1 MNESDLYSTKIYTHD
16 HHDNCG
22 CCCRGCPGPQGPTG
36 PQGPAGPQGPQGS
49 TGPQGPQGSTGPQG
63 PQGSTGPQ
71 GPAGLQGPQGETG
84 PQGPAG
90 AQGPQ
95 GETGPQGPAGAQGPQ
110 GETGPQGPAGAQG
123 PQGIPGTAA
132 TNENAMLYNT
142 ASQSVATGA
151 ALNFAANQINS
162 ASGSITL
169 SGTTGLS
176 LSAGQYLVV
185 FETDA
190 LVGNTGTIAVALALG
205 GNALPYAASS
215 LAKTGSNNNE
225 RIGLAA
231 ILDLAGTQT
240 LTVKNTSTDA
250 NTHTN
255 STLNVVKLA

>member
-63 PQGSTGPQ
+63 PAGPQGPQGDTGPQ
-71 GPAGLQGPQGETG
+71 GPAGPQGPQGD
-84 PQGPAG
+84 
-90 AQGPQ
+90 
-95 GETGPQGPAGAQGPQ
+95 
-110 GETGPQGPAGAQG
+110 TGPQGPAGAQG

-142 ASQSVATGA
+142 ASQSVAAGA

>member
-1 MNESDLYSTKIYTHD
+1 MNESDLYSTKIYTYNNRS
-16 HHDNCG
+16 DNCG

-63 PQGSTGPQ
+63 P
-71 GPAGLQGPQGETG
+71 AGLQGPQGETG

-90 AQGPQ
+90 PQGPQ
-95 GETGPQGPAGAQGPQ
+95 GDTGPQGPAGAQGPQ

-142 ASQSVATGA
+142 ASQSVAAGA

-190 LVGNTGTIAVALALG
+190 LVDNTGTIAVALALG

>member
-1 MNESDLYSTKIYTHD
+1 MNESDLYSTKIYTYSNRS
-16 HHDNCG
+16 DNCG

-36 PQGPAGPQGPQGS
+36 PQGPAGPQGPQGN
-49 TGPQGPQGSTGPQG
+49 
-63 PQGSTGPQ
+63 
-71 GPAGLQGPQGETG
+71 TG

-90 AQGPQ
+90 AQ
-95 GETGPQGPAGAQGPQ
+95 
-110 GETGPQGPAGAQG
+110 GPQGPAGAQG

-132 TNENAMLYNT
+132 TNENAMLYDT
-142 ASQSVATGA
+142 ASQSVAAGA

-169 SGTTGLS
+169 GGTTGLS

-190 LVGNTGTIAVALALG
+190 LVDNTGTIAVALALG

-215 LAKTGSNNNE
+215 LAKTDSNNNE

>member
-1 MNESDLYSTKIYTHD
+1 MNENDLYSTKIYTHD
-16 HHDNCG
+16 HHNDCR
-22 CCCRGCPGPQGPTG
+22 CCCSGCPGPQGPAGPQGPVGPQGPQGNTG
-36 PQGPAGPQGPQGS
+36 PQGPAGPQGPQGPA
-49 TGPQGPQGSTGPQG
+49 GPQGPQGEP
-63 PQGSTGPQ
+63 GS
-71 GPAGLQGPQGETG
+71 
-84 PQGPAG
+84 
-90 AQGPQ
+90 
-95 GETGPQGPAGAQGPQ
+95 
-110 GETGPQGPAGAQG
+110 
-123 PQGIPGTAA
+123 AA

-142 ASQSVATGA
+142 AAQEVQAGA

-176 LSAGQYLVV
+176 LTAGQYLVV

-190 LVGNTGTIAVALALG
+190 LVENAGTIAVALALG
-205 GNALPYAASS
+205 GSALPYAVSS

-225 RIGLAA
+225 RVGLAA

-240 LTVKNTSTDA
+240 LTVQNTSTDA

>member
-1 MNESDLYSTKIYTHD
+1 MNESDLYSTKIYTYNNRS
-16 HHDNCG
+16 DNCG

-49 TGPQGPQGSTGPQG
+49 TGPQGPAGAQG
-63 PQGSTGPQ
+63 PQGNTGPQ
-71 GPAGLQGPQGETG
+71 GPAGAQGPQGDTGPQGPAGAQGPQGDTG

-95 GETGPQGPAGAQGPQ
+95 GETGPQGP
-110 GETGPQGPAGAQG
+110 
-123 PQGIPGTAA
+123 QGIPGTAA
-132 TNENAMLYNT
+132 TNENAMLYDT
-142 ASQSVATGA
+142 ASQSVAAGA

-169 SGTTGLS
+169 SGTTGLT
-176 LSAGQYLVV
+176 LTMGQYLVV

-190 LVGNTGTIAVALALG
+190 LVANTGTIAVALALG

-250 NTHTN
+250 NTHAN

>member
-1 MNESDLYSTKIYTHD
+1 MNENDLYSTKIYTHD
-16 HHDNCG
+16 HHNDCR
-22 CCCRGCPGPQGPTG
+22 CCCSGCPGPQGPAGPQGPVGPQGPQGNTG
-36 PQGPAGPQGPQGS
+36 PQGPAGPQGPQGN
-49 TGPQGPQGSTGPQG
+49 
-63 PQGSTGPQ
+63 TGPQ
-71 GPAGLQGPQGETG
+71 GPAGPQGPQGDTG

-90 AQGPQ
+90 PQGPQ
-95 GETGPQGPAGAQGPQ
+95 GE
-110 GETGPQGPAGAQG
+110 
-123 PQGIPGTAA
+123 PGSAA

-142 ASQSVATGA
+142 AAQEVQAGA

-176 LSAGQYLVV
+176 LTAGQYLVV

-190 LVGNTGTIAVALALG
+190 LVENSGTIAVALALG

-231 ILDLAGTQT
+231 ILELSGTQT
-240 LTVKNTSTDA
+240 LTVKNTSTDT
-250 NTHTN
+250 NTHAN

>member
-1 MNESDLYSTKIYTHD
+1 MNENDLYSTKIYTHD
-16 HHDNCG
+16 HHNDCR
-22 CCCRGCPGPQGPTG
+22 CCCSGCPGPQGPAGPQGPVGPQGPQGNTGPQGPAGPQGPKGDIGAQGPQGDTG
-36 PQGPAGPQGPQGS
+36 PQGPAGPQGPQGE
-49 TGPQGPQGSTGPQG
+49 PGS
-63 PQGSTGPQ
+63 
-71 GPAGLQGPQGETG
+71 
-84 PQGPAG
+84 
-90 AQGPQ
+90 
-95 GETGPQGPAGAQGPQ
+95 
-110 GETGPQGPAGAQG
+110 
-123 PQGIPGTAA
+123 AA

-142 ASQSVATGA
+142 AAQEVQAGA

-176 LSAGQYLVV
+176 LTAGQYLVV

-190 LVGNTGTIAVALALG
+190 FVANSGTIAVALALG
-205 GNALPYAASS
+205 GSALPYAASV

-240 LTVKNTSTDA
+240 LTVKNTSSDA
-250 NTHTN
+250 NTHAN

>member
-63 PQGSTGPQ
+63 P
-71 GPAGLQGPQGETG
+71 AGLQGPQGETG

-90 AQGPQ
+90 PQGPQ
-95 GETGPQGPAGAQGPQ
+95 GDTGPQGPAGAQGPQ

-142 ASQSVATGA
+142 ASQSVAAGA

-169 SGTTGLS
+169 SGTTGLT
-176 LSAGQYLVV
+176 LTMGQYLVV

-215 LAKTGSNNNE
+215 LAKTVSNNNE

-250 NTHTN
+250 NTHAN

>member
-1 MNESDLYSTKIYTHD
+1 MNESDLYSTKIYTYSNRS
-16 HHDNCG
+16 DNCG

-36 PQGPAGPQGPQGS
+36 PQGPAGPQGPQGN
-49 TGPQGPQGSTGPQG
+49 
-63 PQGSTGPQ
+63 
-71 GPAGLQGPQGETG
+71 TG

-90 AQGPQ
+90 AQ
-95 GETGPQGPAGAQGPQ
+95 
-110 GETGPQGPAGAQG
+110 GPQGPAGAQG

-132 TNENAMLYNT
+132 TNENAMLYDT
-142 ASQSVATGA
+142 ASQSVAAGA

>member
-49 TGPQGPQGSTGPQG
+49 TGPQGP
-63 PQGSTGPQ
+63 
-71 GPAGLQGPQGETG
+71 
-84 PQGPAG
+84 
-90 AQGPQ
+90 
-95 GETGPQGPAGAQGPQ
+95 
-110 GETGPQGPAGAQG
+110 AGAQG

-142 ASQSVATGA
+142 ASQSVAAGA

>member
-1 MNESDLYSTKIYTHD
+1 MNENDLYSTKIYTHD
-16 HHDNCG
+16 HHNECR
-22 CCCRGCPGPQGPTG
+22 CCCSGCPGPQGPAGPQGPVGPQGPQGNTG
-36 PQGPAGPQGPQGS
+36 PQGPAGPQGPV
-49 TGPQGPQGSTGPQG
+49 GPQGPQGPAGPQG
-63 PQGSTGPQ
+63 PLGEPGS
-71 GPAGLQGPQGETG
+71 
-84 PQGPAG
+84 
-90 AQGPQ
+90 
-95 GETGPQGPAGAQGPQ
+95 
-110 GETGPQGPAGAQG
+110 
-123 PQGIPGTAA
+123 AA

-142 ASQSVATGA
+142 AAQEVQAGA

-176 LSAGQYLVV
+176 LTAGQYLVV

-190 LVGNTGTIAVALALG
+190 LVENAGTIAVALALG
-205 GNALPYAASS
+205 GSALPYAASS
-215 LAKTGSNNNE
+215 LAMTDSNNNE

-240 LTVKNTSTDA
+240 LTVKTTSTDA

>member
-36 PQGPAGPQGPQGS
+36 PQGPAV
-49 TGPQGPQGSTGPQG
+49 PQG

-71 GPAGLQGPQGETG
+71 GPAGPQGPQGDTG

-110 GETGPQGPAGAQG
+110 GNTGPQGPAGAQG

-132 TNENAMLYNT
+132 TTENAMLYDT
-142 ASQSVATGA
+142 ASQSVAAGA

-169 SGTTGLS
+169 SGTTGLT
-176 LSAGQYLVV
+176 LTMGQYLVV

-215 LAKTGSNNNE
+215 LAKTVSNNNE

-231 ILDLAGTQT
+231 ILDLADTQT
-240 LTVKNTSTDA
+240 LTVQNTGTDA
-250 NTHTN
+250 NTHAN

>member
-1 MNESDLYSTKIYTHD
+1 MNENDLYSTKIYTRDRHD
-16 HHDNCG
+16 GCG
-22 CCCRGCPGPQGPTG
+22 CCCGGCPGPQGPAGPQGPVGPQGPQGNTG
-36 PQGPAGPQGPQGS
+36 PQGPAGPQGPQGPA
-49 TGPQGPQGSTGPQG
+49 GPQGPQGEP
-63 PQGSTGPQ
+63 
-71 GPAGLQGPQGETG
+71 
-84 PQGPAG
+84 
-90 AQGPQ
+90 
-95 GETGPQGPAGAQGPQ
+95 
-110 GETGPQGPAGAQG
+110 
-123 PQGIPGTAA
+123 GIAA
-132 TNENAMLYNT
+132 TSENAMLYDT
-142 ASQSVATGA
+142 ASQSIAAGA

-190 LVGNTGTIAVALALG
+190 LVDNTGTIAVALALD

-215 LAKTGSNNNE
+215 LAKTDSNNNE

>member
-49 TGPQGPQGSTGPQG
+49 TGPQGPAGPQG
-63 PQGSTGPQ
+63 PQGD
-71 GPAGLQGPQGETG
+71 TG

-95 GETGPQGPAGAQGPQ
+95 GDTGPQGPAGAQGPQ
-110 GETGPQGPAGAQG
+110 GNTGPQGPAGAQG

-132 TNENAMLYNT
+132 TNENAMLYDT
-142 ASQSVATGA
+142 ASQSVAAGA

-215 LAKTGSNNNE
+215 LAKTVSNNNE

-250 NTHTN
+250 NTHAN

>member
-49 TGPQGPQGSTGPQG
+49 TGPQGPAGPQG
-63 PQGSTGPQ
+63 PQGD
-71 GPAGLQGPQGETG
+71 TG

-95 GETGPQGPAGAQGPQ
+95 GDTGPQGPAGAQ
-110 GETGPQGPAGAQG
+110 GPQGPAGAQG

-142 ASQSVATGA
+142 ASQSVAAGA

>member
-1 MNESDLYSTKIYTHD
+1 MNESDLYSTKIYTYSNRS
-16 HHDNCG
+16 DNCG

-36 PQGPAGPQGPQGS
+36 PQGPAGPQGPQGN
-49 TGPQGPQGSTGPQG
+49 
-63 PQGSTGPQ
+63 
-71 GPAGLQGPQGETG
+71 TG

-90 AQGPQ
+90 AQ
-95 GETGPQGPAGAQGPQ
+95 
-110 GETGPQGPAGAQG
+110 GPQGPAGAQG

-132 TNENAMLYNT
+132 TNENAMLYDT
-142 ASQSVATGA
+142 ASQSVAAGA

-215 LAKTGSNNNE
+215 LAKTDSNNNE

-250 NTHTN
+250 NTHAN

>member
-49 TGPQGPQGSTGPQG
+49 TGPQGPAGPQG
-63 PQGSTGPQ
+63 PQGDTGPQ
-71 GPAGLQGPQGETG
+71 GPAGPQGPQGDTG

-95 GETGPQGPAGAQGPQ
+95 GD
-110 GETGPQGPAGAQG
+110 TGPQGPAGAQG

-142 ASQSVATGA
+142 ASQSVAAGA

-190 LVGNTGTIAVALALG
+190 LVANTGTIAVALALG

>member
-1 MNESDLYSTKIYTHD
+1 MNENDLYSTKIYTHD
-16 HHDNCG
+16 HHNDCR
-22 CCCRGCPGPQGPTG
+22 CCCSGCPGPQGPAGPQGPVGPQGPQGNTGPQGPAGPQGPKGDIGAQGPQGDTGPQGPAGPRGPQGDTG
-36 PQGPAGPQGPQGS
+36 PQGPAGPQGPQGE
-49 TGPQGPQGSTGPQG
+49 PGS
-63 PQGSTGPQ
+63 
-71 GPAGLQGPQGETG
+71 
-84 PQGPAG
+84 
-90 AQGPQ
+90 
-95 GETGPQGPAGAQGPQ
+95 
-110 GETGPQGPAGAQG
+110 
-123 PQGIPGTAA
+123 AA

-142 ASQSVATGA
+142 AAQEVQAGA

-176 LSAGQYLVV
+176 LTAGQYLVV

-190 LVGNTGTIAVALALG
+190 FVANSGTIAVALALG
-205 GNALPYAASS
+205 GSALPYAASV

-240 LTVKNTSTDA
+240 LTVKNTSSDA
-250 NTHTN
+250 NTPAN

>member
-36 PQGPAGPQGPQGS
+36 PQGPAGAQGPQGD
-49 TGPQGPQGSTGPQG
+49 
-63 PQGSTGPQ
+63 
-71 GPAGLQGPQGETG
+71 TG

-95 GETGPQGPAGAQGPQ
+95 GNTGPQGPAGAQGPQ
-110 GETGPQGPAGAQG
+110 GDTGPQGPAGAQG

-142 ASQSVATGA
+142 ASQSVAAGA

>member
-49 TGPQGPQGSTGPQG
+49 TGPQGPAGPQG
-63 PQGSTGPQ
+63 PQGDTGPQ
-71 GPAGLQGPQGETG
+71 GPAGPQGPQGNTG

-90 AQGPQ
+90 
-95 GETGPQGPAGAQGPQ
+95 PQGPQGPQ

-142 ASQSVATGA
+142 ASQSVAAGA

-190 LVGNTGTIAVALALG
+190 LVDNTGTIAVALALG

>member
-1 MNESDLYSTKIYTHD
+1 MNESDLYSTKIYTYNNRS
-16 HHDNCG
+16 DNCG

-36 PQGPAGPQGPQGS
+36 PQGPAGPQGPQGE
-49 TGPQGPQGSTGPQG
+49 
-63 PQGSTGPQ
+63 TGPQ
-71 GPAGLQGPQGETG
+71 GPAGAQGPQGNTG

-110 GETGPQGPAGAQG
+110 GDTGPQGPAGAQG

-142 ASQSVATGA
+142 ASQSVAAGA

-231 ILDLAGTQT
+231 ILDLAATQT

-250 NTHTN
+250 NTHAN

>member
-1 MNESDLYSTKIYTHD
+1 MNENDLYSTKIYTHD

-49 TGPQGPQGSTGPQG
+49 TGPQGPAGVQG
-63 PQGSTGPQ
+63 PQGDTGPQ
-71 GPAGLQGPQGETG
+71 GPAGAQGPQGDTG

-95 GETGPQGPAGAQGPQ
+95 GE
-110 GETGPQGPAGAQG
+110 
-123 PQGIPGTAA
+123 PGSAA

-142 ASQSVATGA
+142 ASQSVAAGA

-190 LVGNTGTIAVALALG
+190 LVDNTGTIAVALALD

-215 LAKTGSNNNE
+215 LANTGSNNE

-250 NTHTN
+250 NTHAN

>member
-1 MNESDLYSTKIYTHD
+1 MNENDLYSTKIYTHD

-22 CCCRGCPGPQGPTG
+22 CCCRGCPGPQGP
-36 PQGPAGPQGPQGS
+36 
-49 TGPQGPQGSTGPQG
+49 TGPQG

-110 GETGPQGPAGAQG
+110 GDTGPQGPAGAQG

-132 TNENAMLYNT
+132 TNETAMLYNT
-142 ASQSVATGA
+142 ASQSVAAGA

>member
-1 MNESDLYSTKIYTHD
+1 MNENDLYSTKIYTHD

-49 TGPQGPQGSTGPQG
+49 TGPQGPAGVQG
-63 PQGSTGPQ
+63 PQGD
-71 GPAGLQGPQGETG
+71 TG

-95 GETGPQGPAGAQGPQ
+95 GD
-110 GETGPQGPAGAQG
+110 TGPQGPAGAQG

-142 ASQSVATGA
+142 ASQSVTAGA
-151 ALNFAANQINS
+151 ALNFAANQLNS
-162 ASGSITL
+162 VSGSITL

-190 LVGNTGTIAVALALG
+190 LVDNTGTIAVALALG

>member
-49 TGPQGPQGSTGPQG
+49 TGPQGPAGPQG
-63 PQGSTGPQ
+63 PQGD
-71 GPAGLQGPQGETG
+71 TG

-95 GETGPQGPAGAQGPQ
+95 GD
-110 GETGPQGPAGAQG
+110 TGPQGPAGAQG

-142 ASQSVATGA
+142 ASQSVAAGA

>member
-1 MNESDLYSTKIYTHD
+1 MNESDLYSTKIYTYSNRS
-16 HHDNCG
+16 DNCG

-36 PQGPAGPQGPQGS
+36 PQGPAGPQGPQGN
-49 TGPQGPQGSTGPQG
+49 
-63 PQGSTGPQ
+63 TGPQ
-71 GPAGLQGPQGETG
+71 GPAGAQG

-110 GETGPQGPAGAQG
+110 GPAGAQG

-132 TNENAMLYNT
+132 TNENAMLYDT
-142 ASQSVATGA
+142 ASQSVAAGA

-169 SGTTGLS
+169 GGTTGLS

-215 LAKTGSNNNE
+215 LAKTDSNNNE

>member
-1 MNESDLYSTKIYTHD
+1 MNENDLYSTKIYTHD

-49 TGPQGPQGSTGPQG
+49 TGPQGPQGP
-63 PQGSTGPQ
+63 TGPQ
-71 GPAGLQGPQGETG
+71 GPAGL
-84 PQGPAG
+84 
-90 AQGPQ
+90 
-95 GETGPQGPAGAQGPQ
+95 QGPQ

-142 ASQSVATGA
+142 ASQSVAAGA
-151 ALNFAANQINS
+151 ALNFATNQIN
-162 ASGSITL
+162 AAGSITL

-190 LVGNTGTIAVALALG
+190 SVANTGTIAVALALG

-215 LAKTGSNNNE
+215 LEKTGSNNNE

>member
-1 MNESDLYSTKIYTHD
+1 MNESDLYSTKIYTYNNRS
-16 HHDNCG
+16 DNCG

-36 PQGPAGPQGPQGS
+36 PQGPQGS
-49 TGPQGPQGSTGPQG
+49 
-63 PQGSTGPQ
+63 
-71 GPAGLQGPQGETG
+71 
-84 PQGPAG
+84 
-90 AQGPQ
+90 
-95 GETGPQGPAGAQGPQ
+95 
-110 GETGPQGPAGAQG
+110 TGPQGPAGAQG

-132 TNENAMLYNT
+132 TNENAMLYDT
-142 ASQSVATGA
+142 ASQSVAAGA

-215 LAKTGSNNNE
+215 LAKTDSNNNE

>member
-1 MNESDLYSTKIYTHD
+1 MNENDLYSTKIYTHD
-16 HHDNCG
+16 HHNDCR
-22 CCCRGCPGPQGPTG
+22 CCCSGCPGPQGPAGPQGPVGPQGPQGNTGPQGPAGPQGPKGDIGAQGPQGDTGPQGPAGPRGPQGDTG
-36 PQGPAGPQGPQGS
+36 PQGPAGPQGPQGE
-49 TGPQGPQGSTGPQG
+49 PGS
-63 PQGSTGPQ
+63 
-71 GPAGLQGPQGETG
+71 
-84 PQGPAG
+84 
-90 AQGPQ
+90 
-95 GETGPQGPAGAQGPQ
+95 
-110 GETGPQGPAGAQG
+110 
-123 PQGIPGTAA
+123 AA

-142 ASQSVATGA
+142 AAQEVQAGA

-176 LSAGQYLVV
+176 LTAGQYLVV

-190 LVGNTGTIAVALALG
+190 FVANSGTIAVALALG
-205 GNALPYAASS
+205 GSALPYAASA

-240 LTVKNTSTDA
+240 LTVKNTSSDA
-250 NTHTN
+250 NTHAN